1 MAEEKIDWSIGG
13 KLSFVELKEDC
24 MARVAAETSE
34 ELKERAE
41 IVAETEIVFSS
52 AILIEQL
59 KSQDAAHIER
69 ISRSCDCHIKFPLIY
84 TVKFEAEDFV
94 EPYTKLPNETLT
106 KPKSLPIEVN
116 IRLKTIILDWMKN
129 RKFSQAEYY
138 WAFDCVKGHFL
149 LIIRVD
155 SATGDTQELTEGT
168 STVTFY

>member
-41 IVAETEIVFSS
+41 IVAETEIIFSS

-59 KSQDAAHIER
+59 KNQDTAHVER
-69 ISRSCDCHIKFPLIY
+69 ISRSCDCHIKFPLMY
-84 TVKFEAEDFV
+84 TVEFEAKDFI

-116 IRLKTIILDWMKN
+116 IRLKSIILDWMKN

-138 WAFDCVKGHFL
+138 WAFDCVMGHFL

-155 SATGDTQELTEGT
+155 SATGDTQELIEGT
-168 STVTFY
+168 SSVTFY